1 MPMCTAGSVR
11 QGPGTMQLLCATA
24 NPDETV
30 HVCCSQVFEAWLH
43 PSKFCTVMC
52 TEGLNCKRKVC
63 WFAHSPA
70 ELRVPSASSAQL
82 PATAPGMIDITATA
96 VPASPTPYLPMGS
109 SSSTSSMGSA
119 LPRVRA
125 ASCSGMTSSS
135 NSTSSNL
142 YSNSG
147 SSAGSSTSSTLG
159 SSSSYYVR
167 KTSISPL
174 HTPVPSFPLSGQSSS
189 QHSPVPVGHSSCT
202 SYVPELQ
209 PQVAHLSPASSN
221 LSAQLPGLP
230 QAVAP
235 TALLPLADLHLQ
247 QHAQQTAS
255 ALSAPLQVLTG
266 LTGLNGLTDCSPVP
280 VSIMPMLASPAADEA
295 VMLNPALN
303 PLTGL
308 LTSLEEQAWHAQL
321 QAANAQAAA
330 AAASSNLQA
339 VLSALGGL
347 SIVQPAAA
355 CGSPHEAVLAQLSVD
370 SLAPTTA
377 GMYCSW
383 R

>member
-1 MPMCTAGSVR
+1 M
-11 QGPGTMQLLCATA
+11 
-24 NPDETV
+24 
-30 HVCCSQVFEAWLH
+30 
-43 PSKFCTVMC
+43 
-52 TEGLNCKRKVC
+52 
-63 WFAHSPA
+63 
-70 ELRVPSASSAQL
+70 
-82 PATAPGMIDITATA
+82 DINTTA
-96 VPASPTPYLPMGS
+96 VPASPTPYLPMGT

-125 ASCSGMTSSS
+125 ASCSGMTSIS

-147 SSAGSSTSSTLG
+147 NSAGSSASSTLG

-167 KTSISPL
+167 KANISPL
-174 HTPVPSFPLSGQSSS
+174 RTPVPSFPLSGQSSS
-189 QHSPVPVGHSSCT
+189 QHSPVPAGHPSST
-202 SYVPELQ
+202 GFVPDLQ
-209 PQVAHLSPASSN
+209 PQLAHLSPVSSN

-230 QAVAP
+230 QDVAP

-247 QHAQQTAS
+247 QHRAQQTASSS

-280 VSIMPMLASPAADEA
+280 VSIMPMLATPAADEA
-295 VMLNPALN
+295 LMLNPALN

-330 AAASSNLQA
+330 AAASNNLQA

-347 SIVQPAAA
+347 SVVQPTAA
-355 CGSPHEAVLAQLSVD
+355 CGSPHAAVLAQLSVD
-370 SLAPTTA
+370 CPAPTTA

-383 R
+383 G